1 MIKNKKLIDLFPIN
15 HLIFMY
21 GKIRWQKRDETSGKT
36 EMVFPRDIFYG
47 IMKLAKTNPSP
58 IYCII

>member
-1 MIKNKKLIDLFPIN
+1 MLIDLFPFN

-21 GKIRWQKRDETSGKT
+21 GKITWQKRNETSGKT
-36 EMVFPRDIFYG
+36 EMVFTGVIFYG

-58 IYCII
+58 IHCTI